1 VSGQYTRDGET
12 AATWCICS
20 TSPSALRNECLAVNQ
35 FSITGPRHTRRPDI
49 VLFVNGLPL
58 VLIELKN
65 PAGRVEG
72 VPADPDLQGTDPRR
86 LPLQRGAGDCWRR
99 PLALQVC

>member
-1 VSGQYTRDGET
+1 MIEDQLERE
-12 AATWCICS
+12 
-20 TSPSALRNECLAVNQ
+20 ALGWLADVGYREWLAVKQ